1 MMSKY
6 SNKLFSILSSGIS
19 EIRVCASAMTRRI
32 PPLHLPEFAAICVIA
47 IGIDSGPVWAQK
59 HADVHPEATVETSS
73 FGSLNDGSAV
83 EMLTLKNAKGAT
95 AKVTTYG
102 ATLTELW
109 VPDHS
114 GKLSDVVLGFDQL
127 KGYVGNH
134 PWFGATVGRVAN
146 RIAKGKFTLD
156 GKEYSL
162 EINNPPNNLHSGS
175 KGLSRTVWKAE
186 PLHEAHAAA
195 VRFTSV
201 SPDGDGGFPGNLS
214 VTLVYRLTD
223 NNELQLEY
231 TAKTDK
237 ATPVNLTNHSYF
249 NLGGGKDVLDAIL
262 YLPAE
267 HYTSVDATLIPTGEI
282 QPVKGTPLDFT
293 TPAAIGSRIG
303 EMKGEP
309 GGYDHNYV
317 LSKEVGKLK
326 LAARVL
332 DPASGRQMEVWTTE
346 PGVQFYSG
354 NFLDGTIT
362 GERGVVYG
370 KHSGFCLETQHF
382 PDSVNHPSF
391 PSVILRPG
399 GAYRTETIY
408 KFSAK

>member
-1 MMSKY
+1 MTSKY
-6 SNKLFSILSSGIS
+6 WYKLFAILCMIAVGTGS
-19 EIRVCASAMTRRI
+19 R
-32 PPLHLPEFAAICVIA
+32 PL
-47 IGIDSGPVWAQK
+47 WAQK
-59 HADVHPEATVETSS
+59 HAEVHPEATVETSS
-73 FGSLNDGSAV
+73 FGSLTDGTAV

-95 AKVTTYG
+95 AKVITYG

-109 VPDHS
+109 VPDRS
-114 GKLSDVVLGFDQL
+114 GKLGDVVLGFDQL
-127 KGYVGNH
+127 QGYLGNH
-134 PWFGATVGRVAN
+134 PFFGATVGRVAN

-175 KGLSRTVWKAE
+175 KGLSRTIWKAE
-186 PLHEAHAAA
+186 PLHEPHAAA
-195 VRFTSV
+195 VRFTAV

-223 NNELQLEY
+223 DNELQLEY
-231 TAKTDK
+231 AAKTDK

-249 NLGGGKDVLDAIL
+249 NLGGGKDVLDDVL
-262 YLPAE
+262 YLTAE
-267 HYTSVDATLIPTGEI
+267 HYTPVDATLIPTGEI
-282 QPVKGTPLDFT
+282 LPVKGTPLDFT
-293 TPAAIGSRIG
+293 TPAAIGSRIA
-303 EMKGEP
+303 EMKGDP

-317 LSKEVGKLK
+317 LSKEPGRLK

-362 GERGVVYG
+362 GKRGVVYG

>member
-1 MMSKY
+1 MIAVGTGS
-6 SNKLFSILSSGIS
+6 
-19 EIRVCASAMTRRI
+19 R
-32 PPLHLPEFAAICVIA
+32 PL
-47 IGIDSGPVWAQK
+47 WAQK
-59 HADVHPEATVETSS
+59 HAEVHPEATVETSS
-73 FGSLNDGSAV
+73 FGSLTDGTAV

-95 AKVTTYG
+95 AKVITYG

-109 VPDHS
+109 VPDRS
-114 GKLSDVVLGFDQL
+114 GKLGDVVLGFDQL
-127 KGYVGNH
+127 QGYLGNH
-134 PWFGATVGRVAN
+134 PFFGATVGRVAN

-175 KGLSRTVWKAE
+175 KGLSRTIWKAE
-186 PLHEAHAAA
+186 PLHEPHAAA
-195 VRFTSV
+195 VRFTAV

-223 NNELQLEY
+223 DNELQLEY
-231 TAKTDK
+231 AAKTDK

-249 NLGGGKDVLDAIL
+249 NLGGGKDVLDDVL
-262 YLPAE
+262 YLTAE
-267 HYTSVDATLIPTGEI
+267 HYTPVDATLIPTGEI
-282 QPVKGTPLDFT
+282 LPVKGTPLDFT
-293 TPAAIGSRIG
+293 TPAAIGSRIA
-303 EMKGEP
+303 EMKGDP

-317 LSKEVGKLK
+317 LSKEPGRLK

-362 GERGVVYG
+362 GKRGVVYG